1 MQRLIPVSA
10 KSFQDPVQTARPP
23 LLLWP
28 FIPTQVALSKAKHH
42 GENDSV
48 IFHPGVVML
57 FSSFTATPLHPAFKA
72 EENSENNYCVA
83 LKHAA
88 RQLMGNVTFGENG
101 CSDDKK
107 KNPNWA
113 STIYLE
119 SQIIFFFFFA
129 DPLEP
134 SRLLS
139 ACLFTSLRESQRSPV
154 RGDVVAVAAPQ
165 RSPPPPSLS

>member
-57 FSSFTATPLHPAFKA
+57 FSSFNATPLHPAFKA
-72 EENSENNYCVA
+72 EENRENNYCVA

-107 KNPNWA
+107 KTQTGHPLFIWNPK
-113 STIYLE
+113 S
-119 SQIIFFFFFA
+119 FFFFFC
-129 DPLEP
+129 
-134 SRLLS
+134 RS
-139 ACLFTSLRESQRSPV
+139 AGTITT
-154 RGDVVAVAAPQ
+154 VVGVFVYIAERKPAVTCP
-165 RSPPPPSLS
+165 R